1 MKRGGVIVLAM
12 SCFIIGML
20 YSLRGQVMKVQSA
33 TVPNTQFLN
42 EQIEQYEES
51 LDEDEPSFIPY
62 SQTVQEAE
70 TQKGSNSNSDV
81 PTPLNQISGIGH
93 NNISKVGQDIG
104 NLLKTIVREVL
115 RTVVRSFDRVISES

>member
-81 PTPLNQISGIGH
+81 PTSLNQISGIGH

-104 NLLKTIVREVL
+104 NL
-115 RTVVRSFDRVISES
+115 

>member
-51 LDEDEPSFIPY
+51 LDEDEP
-62 SQTVQEAE
+62 
-70 TQKGSNSNSDV
+70 
-81 PTPLNQISGIGH
+81 
-93 NNISKVGQDIG
+93 
-104 NLLKTIVREVL
+104 
-115 RTVVRSFDRVISES
+115 